1 MYLKIC
7 SMLDICEIENKE
19 KGMGGGA
26 SGDGGAFS
34 ILPKEITIIT
44 RT

>member
-19 KGMGGGA
+19 KGMGA